1 MVKHILVLSLF
12 VSLTACAGNI
22 KKEPQHPLLSSDENN
37 YSLLIV
43 DEAETEIGS
52 LEWKDNYNIKN
63 VKTVL
68 KLDSLEEADQS
79 YKFLQLDR
87 TPIFIVFDMTN
98 VVLKTGSEQ
107 ELVQFL
113 QEHHPNE

>member
-1 MVKHILVLSLF
+1 MK
-12 VSLTACAGNI
+12 
-22 KKEPQHPLLSSDENN
+22 
-37 YSLLIV
+37 
-43 DEAETEIGS
+43 AETEIGS

>member
-1 MVKHILVLSLF
+1 MLETL
-12 VSLTACAGNI
+12 
-22 KKEPQHPLLSSDENN
+22 KKEPQHPLLSSDENH

-52 LEWKDNYNIKN
+52 FEWKDNYNIKN

-79 YKFLQLDR
+79 YPFLQLDR

-98 VVLKTGSEQ
+98 IVLKTGSEQ

-113 QEHHPNE
+113 QEYHPNE